1 MDVSDVMTCDVLTVS
16 SQASVR
22 EAARLMI
29 DGGFSGLPVVD
40 DGRLVGILSEADY
53 LVKDGSQS
61 WISRAL
67 VGAELSPMAEVE
79 FVSELMSTP
88 AVTVANTASVQEAA
102 RIMTRKGLKRLAVL
116 NSDREVV
123 GIVTRADL
131 IRAYVRPDA
140 EIAGEIRQMLA
151 VLPAPLSGLA
161 VEVLDGVAV
170 LSGDVETSA
179 EARAVS
185 MILSGIEGVARVR
198 NDLDWEVATELG
210 DNPYSG
216 YPLEGV
222 QV

>member
-67 VGAELSPMAEVE
+67 VGAELSPLAEVE

-140 EIAGEIRQMLA
+140 EIAGEIRQILA

-161 VEVLDGVAV
+161 VEVLTV
-170 LSGDVETSA
+170 
-179 EARAVS
+179 
-185 MILSGIEGVARVR
+185 
-198 NDLDWEVATELG
+198 
-210 DNPYSG
+210 
-216 YPLEGV
+216 
-222 QV
+222 

>member
-1 MDVSDVMTCDVLTVS
+1 
-16 SQASVR
+16 
-22 EAARLMI
+22 
-29 DGGFSGLPVVD
+29 
-40 DGRLVGILSEADY
+40 
-53 LVKDGSQS
+53 
-61 WISRAL
+61 
-67 VGAELSPMAEVE
+67 
-79 FVSELMSTP
+79 
-88 AVTVANTASVQEAA
+88 
-102 RIMTRKGLKRLAVL
+102 MTRKGLKRLAVL
-116 NSDREVV
+116 NSDNEVV

-179 EARAVS
+179 EARAV
-185 MILSGIEGVARVR
+185 IRIVGGIEGVARVR
-198 NDLDWEVATELG
+198 NDLDWEVASELG

-216 YPLEGV
+216 YPLEGA

>member
-1 MDVSDVMTCDVLTVS
+1 MDVSDVMTRDVLTVS

-29 DGGFSGLPVVD
+29 DGGFSGVPVVD

-53 LVKDGSQS
+53 LAKDGSQS

-67 VGAELSPMAEVE
+67 FGEELSPLAEVE
-79 FVSELMSTP
+79 FVSEMMSSP
-88 AVTVANTASVQEAA
+88 VVTVAETASVQEAA

-116 NSDREVV
+116 NSDNEVV

-179 EARAVS
+179 EARAV
-185 MILSGIEGVARVR
+185 IRIVGGIEGVARVR
-198 NDLDWEVATELG
+198 NDLDWEVATERG

-216 YPLEGV
+216 YPLEGAEV
-222 QV
+222 

>member
-67 VGAELSPMAEVE
+67 VGAELSPLAEVE

-179 EARAVS
+179 EARAV
-185 MILSGIEGVARVR
+185 IRIVGGIEGVARVR
-198 NDLDWEVATELG
+198 NDLDWEVATERG

-216 YPLEGV
+216 YPLEGAEV
-222 QV
+222 

>member
-1 MDVSDVMTCDVLTVS
+1 MDVSDVMTRDVLTIS

-29 DGGFSGLPVVD
+29 DGGFSGVPVVD

-53 LVKDGSQS
+53 LARDGSQS
-61 WISRAL
+61 WVSRAL
-67 VGAELSPMAEVE
+67 FGEEQSPLTEVE
-79 FVSELMSTP
+79 LVSELMSTP
-88 AVTVANTASVQEAA
+88 VVTVPETGSVQEAA

-116 NSDREVV
+116 NHNGELV

-140 EIAGEIRQMLA
+140 DIAGEIRQMLA
-151 VLPAPLSGLA
+151 VLPEPLSGLS
-161 VEVLDGVAV
+161 VEVIDGMAI

-179 EARAVS
+179 EARAV
-185 MILSGIEGVARVR
+185 IRIVKGIEGVARVR
-198 NDLDWEVATELG
+198 NDLDWEVATERG

-216 YPLEGV
+216 YPLQGAEL
-222 QV
+222 

>member
-1 MDVSDVMTCDVLTVS
+1 L
-16 SQASVR
+16 
-22 EAARLMI
+22 
-29 DGGFSGLPVVD
+29 
-40 DGRLVGILSEADY
+40 
-53 LVKDGSQS
+53 
-61 WISRAL
+61 
-67 VGAELSPMAEVE
+67 AEVE
-79 FVSELMSTP
+79 FVSEMMSSP
-88 AVTVANTASVQEAA
+88 VVTVAETSSVQEAA

-116 NSDREVV
+116 NGDNEVV

-179 EARAVS
+179 EARAIIRIVG
-185 MILSGIEGVARVR
+185 GIEGVARVR

-216 YPLEGV
+216 YPLEGAKV
-222 QV
+222 